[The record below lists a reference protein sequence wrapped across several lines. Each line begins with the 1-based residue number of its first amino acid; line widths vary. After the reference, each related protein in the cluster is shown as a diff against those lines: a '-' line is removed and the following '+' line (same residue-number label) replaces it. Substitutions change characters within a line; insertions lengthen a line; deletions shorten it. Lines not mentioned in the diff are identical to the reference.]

1 MANGEEFTAEEKE
14 ILSAALRSLHQ
25 IHLLSEDQTGD
36 FVRCGERRFLF
47 ENDFKKTKLYVYAL
61 ETLCE
66 KGLVKYV
73 RGQLY
78 KLTAKGFKEAEK
90 L

>member
-1 MANGEEFTAEEKE
+1 MAKGKEFTAEEKE

-25 IHLLSEDQTGD
+25 IHLLSTDQAGD
-36 FVRCGERRFLF
+36 FVQCGEKDFLYEDDFEKRR
-47 ENDFKKTKLYVYAL
+47 LYVYAL